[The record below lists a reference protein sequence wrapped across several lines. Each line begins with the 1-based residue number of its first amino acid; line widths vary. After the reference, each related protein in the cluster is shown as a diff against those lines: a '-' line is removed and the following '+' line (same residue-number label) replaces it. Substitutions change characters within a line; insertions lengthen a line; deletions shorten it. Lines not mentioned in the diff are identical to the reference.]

1 MTTVRRAAAKERPMG
16 DHDDEMIIDIQ
27 AMLEL
32 TDAHVSPAAD
42 GAWDAAV
49 ADAHHEAEEAT
60 ATHEAGFD
68 ALVDVALAFG

>member
-1 MTTVRRAAAKERPMG
+1 MG
-16 DHDDEMIIDIQ
+16 DHADAMIIDIQ

-32 TDAHVSPAAD
+32 TDAPVSPAD

-49 ADAHHEAEEAT
+49 AEARHEAEEAT

-68 ALVDVALAFG
+68 ALVDADLAFG